1 LSFGEATRLAW
12 RRWFVMR
19 ILFISNYYPP
29 FEVGSYEQL
38 CKDVA
43 DRLAAQGHQV
53 AILTSDHQGE
63 GRRAGTGEGIYR
75 QLRIGPSSGRGAA
88 PWLEF
93 FTARRAK
100 TRRNLESFR
109 RVLDEFQPEVV
120 FIWNLQ
126 GLPTELAEACE
137 RRQELTVA
145 YWLAGYTPAEPDG
158 YWRYWEGKPAGFLPR
173 LVKSLLGPLAFRI
186 MAAEGKPIRPRMQHA
201 AVVSHYMRETHIAA
215 GTLPADARVIT
226 NGVDYERFYRPVG
239 PREETTLKLL
249 VAGRVSNDKGVHTAV
264 DALAHLAGQPE
275 LPKATLSIAGSGS
288 LLYRREL
295 QAHIAANKLED
306 SVQFLGFF
314 PREEMPRLMFDH
326 DVLLLPSIYPEAF
339 SRVVLEGM
347 AAGLAVVGSTA
358 GGTCELILDGQNGHT
373 FAPEDSAGLAS
384 KLSSLLKDD
393 SLRQRLARAG
403 QKQVEE
409 AYTLE
414 IMVTRIEQFLE
425 EALLEDNGLL
435 ATSVARRRRYGA

>member
-1 LSFGEATRLAW
+1 
-12 RRWFVMR
+12 
-19 ILFISNYYPP
+19 
-29 FEVGSYEQL
+29 
-38 CKDVA
+38 
-43 DRLAAQGHQV
+43 
-53 AILTSDHQGE
+53 
-63 GRRAGTGEGIYR
+63 
-75 QLRIGPSSGRGAA
+75 
-88 PWLEF
+88 
-93 FTARRAK
+93 
-100 TRRNLESFR
+100 
-109 RVLDEFQPEVV
+109 
-120 FIWNLQ
+120 
-126 GLPTELAEACE
+126 
-137 RRQELTVA
+137 
-145 YWLAGYTPAEPDG
+145 
-158 YWRYWEGKPAGFLPR
+158 
-173 LVKSLLGPLAFRI
+173 
-186 MAAEGKPIRPRMQHA
+186 
-201 AVVSHYMRETHIAA
+201 
-215 GTLPADARVIT
+215 
-226 NGVDYERFYRPVG
+226 
-239 PREETTLKLL
+239 
-249 VAGRVSNDKGVHTAV
+249 VHTAV